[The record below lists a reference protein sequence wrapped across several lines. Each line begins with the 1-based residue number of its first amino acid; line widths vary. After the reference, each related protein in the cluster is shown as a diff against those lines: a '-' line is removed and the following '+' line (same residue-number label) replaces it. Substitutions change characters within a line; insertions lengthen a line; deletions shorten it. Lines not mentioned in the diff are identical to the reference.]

1 MLGFNR
7 TRGVSDVWGLAR
19 CFSSAVAGF
28 PFLTVAAPTGA
39 TLFWKIQPALPGQ
52 TTGARKT
59 P

>member
-7 TRGVSDVWGLAR
+7 TRGVSEGWSLAR
-19 CFSSAVAGF
+19 CFSSAFSGF
-28 PFLTVAAPTGA
+28 PLLTVAAPSGA